1 MAYFPFEDYILFS
14 SYKDN
19 MEKYEQ
25 NISLVEEMY
34 QKDLRKKNSIA
45 KYVNA
50 LTIDPFD
57 EVSLKRLYFV
67 FMFFKNIFTKEA
79 TLRFI
84 NKKLTEEEKLL
95 IGRMVFDMFVKDNE
109 GQIGEEREFLSEAVE
124 ISKFVKYDG
133 IVDENW
139 TKLQE
144 EIAKV

>member
-14 SYKDN
+14 NYN
-19 MEKYEQ
+19 EVENYEQ
-25 NISLVEEMY
+25 HISSIEEMY

-67 FMFFKNIFTKEA
+67 FLFFKNIFTKEA
-79 TLRFI
+79 TLKFI
-84 NKKLTEEEKLL
+84 NKKLTEEEKEL
-95 IGRMVFDMFVKDNE
+95 IGRMVFDMFVKDAE
-109 GQIGEEREFLSEAVE
+109 GYIGEEREFLIEAVE
-124 ISKFVKYDG
+124 ISKFVKYEG
-133 IVDENW
+133 IVEENW
-139 TKLQE
+139 LKLQD